1 MKLVSP
7 SPGHPLWQCGLR
19 PFFSAATAAAL
30 LAIAPWLAWLAW
42 PALPLLPIPSMGP
55 LPPTQWHALLLLGGM
70 GLAAVAG
77 FMLTAVPEFTASAGF
92 APRPLRVLAVLWLLG
107 FAGDVL
113 GQRWSLALAMLAWL
127 AFVARLAMGVLPRVW
142 AQPQRPHLS
151 FAWALAALGVGIGG
165 WHAAL
170 LIGDGSTAAR
180 WPPLLTAVYMALVV
194 LAMSR
199 ISMRIVNDALDDEAR
214 RAGRTH
220 AAEPYLA
227 RPPRRKLLIALI
239 AAQALVQALWPAHK
253 AGGWLALAAGA
264 AVLNVL
270 HDWHVGRALLRRWP
284 LLLYAVYLA
293 MASGYLALGAG
304 LLAEHGGWQSAGRH
318 ALSLAVFGLSIYGV
332 FMIAGR
338 NHIGLPLDTRP
349 WVLSGALLLP
359 AAALLRGAWSVTGTA
374 WLLPASGL
382 AWLAAFGLV
391 AWRLLPLWWRPRA
404 DGLYG
409 CQGPGGGDERC

>member
-1 MKLVSP
+1 MKIVS
-7 SPGHPLWQCGLR
+7 HPWWQCGLR

-30 LAIAPWLAWLAW
+30 LAIGPWLAWLTW
-42 PALPLLPIPSMGP
+42 PALPLLPTGP
-55 LPPTQWHALLLLGGM
+55 LPVTQWHALLLLGGM

-77 FMLTAVPEFTASAGF
+77 FMLTAVPEFTASAGIE
-92 APRPLRVLAVLWLLG
+92 PRALRALAALWLPG
-107 FAGDVL
+107 FAGDAL
-113 GQRWSLALAMLAWL
+113 GQRWSLALAALAWL
-127 AFVARLAMGVLPRVW
+127 AFVARLAMLVLPRVW

-151 FAWALAALGVGIGG
+151 FAWALAALGAGIVG
-165 WHAAL
+165 WHLAL
-170 LIGDGSTAAR
+170 IFNGTPAR
-180 WPPLLTAVYMALVV
+180 WPLLMSAVYMALVV

-214 RAGRTH
+214 RCGRAR

-264 AVLNVL
+264 AVFNVL

-293 MASGYLALGAG
+293 MAAGYVALGAG
-304 LLAEHGGWQSAGRH
+304 LLAGHAGWQSAGRH
-318 ALSLAVFGLSIYGV
+318 ALSLAVFGLGIYGV

-349 WVLSGALLLP
+349 WVTAGALLLWL
-359 AAALLRGAWSVTGTA
+359 AAMLRGAWSVHGA
-374 WLLPASGL
+374 PWLLTASGL

-391 AWRLLPLWWRPRA
+391 AWRLLPLWWRARA
-404 DGLYG
+404 DGRYG